1 MCAVKVV
8 PGTEESRA
16 PGFITCV
23 DGSRYVASLYLCTSY
38 PAVRANYALR
48 LETTRYLLCVRLHGS
63 GMRPG
68 VYCLLLRIG
77 IPNKN
82 HDDTEHIND
91 TMNLADGYRLRTDDL
106 LRATCIG
113 GVCATAIRVI
123 SNIEYTRSISTARI
137 TANNIAVRTV
147 RVCTSSLYIDPA
159 CIGPHIV
166 ETSKKI
172 VPAENQ
178 SNIKADDRVS
188 TNI

>member
-91 TMNLADGYRLRTDDL
+91 TMNLVDGYRLRTDDL

-123 SNIEYTRSISTARI
+123 SNIEYTRSISTASI
-137 TANNIAVRTV
+137 TAIIL
-147 RVCTSSLYIDPA
+147 LYVYECVPVVSTIEPA

-166 ETSKKI
+166 ETSKT
-172 VPAENQ
+172 NR
-178 SNIKADDRVS
+178 AD
-188 TNI
+188 